1 MPNQNKQH
9 IWLDLE
15 REMQELRSGVQ
26 WFRSSDWSWTL
37 CLKTWASQAS
47 LFNGIQLAQ
56 IYRRPGLEP
65 LPWRLQQ
72 METYVFRTCHFG
84 FGGEA
89 LKSKKQLWRK
99 KVRTTT
105 SLVVS
110 LHLSSPKNEKAAF
123 FGLQRL
129 EPSTHK
135 LMASHAARRCA
146 TKPRKRLR
154 IRLRTS
160 CVCET

>member
-1 MPNQNKQH
+1 MIPYGLRKLGLMGFFWNLSWPVTTFATHCACVWKLEQVKQVYSMVSNLHRFTAGPALSLCHGGCNK
-9 IWLDLE
+9 W
-15 REMQELRSGVQ
+15 
-26 WFRSSDWSWTL
+26 
-37 CLKTWASQAS
+37 
-47 LFNGIQLAQ
+47 
-56 IYRRPGLEP
+56 RPMCSEHVILV
-65 LPWRLQQ
+65 LVAKLWR
-72 METYVFRTCHFG
+72 VKSN
-84 FGGEA
+84 FGGR
-89 LKSKKQLWRK
+89 KSE
-99 KVRTTT
+99 TTT

>member
-15 REMQELRSGVQ
+15 RVGRCK
-26 WFRSSDWSWTL
+26 SSDLYSDFDPVIGPEPCVWKL
-37 CLKTWASQAS
+37 DQVKH
-47 LFNGIQLAQ
+47 AQ
-56 IYRRPGLEP
+56 IHRRPGLEP

>member
-1 MPNQNKQH
+1 MEAARH
-9 IWLDLE
+9 HHSAICIELCAMITLDGNSRQVHAMVANLH
-15 REMQELRSGVQ
+15 R
-26 WFRSSDWSWTL
+26 FT
-37 CLKTWASQAS
+37 A
-47 LFNGIQLAQ
+47 
-56 IYRRPGLEP
+56 GLEP

-72 METYVFRTCHFG
+72 LETYGFRKCHFG

>member
-1 MPNQNKQH
+1 MPNQNNLSIACPIK
-9 IWLDLE
+9 
-15 REMQELRSGVQ
+15 SKNKNNGP
-26 WFRSSDWSWTL
+26 T
-37 CLKTWASQAS
+37 S
-47 LFNGIQLAQ
+47 LFCNLHRAMCYDNFRWQFPASPCNGSQLAQ

-154 IRLRTS
+154 IRLRTL